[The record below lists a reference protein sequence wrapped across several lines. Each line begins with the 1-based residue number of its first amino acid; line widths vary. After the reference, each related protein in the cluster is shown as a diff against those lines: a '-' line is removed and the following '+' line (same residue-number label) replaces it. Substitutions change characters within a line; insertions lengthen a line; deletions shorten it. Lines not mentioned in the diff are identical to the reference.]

1 MINFILIAI
10 CIISGFLL
18 KRAGLL
24 PNDSHKS
31 INLWIIYVALPAVSF
46 KHLPNIHFSKDLL
59 LPIIAPMIVFAF
71 SWLSVNLY
79 KKIYEIDR
87 PTESILKIITGLSNT
102 SFVGFPL
109 IIAYFG
115 ESALSVGVICDQL
128 TFLLFSTFGV
138 GISIKTHHKD
148 SNISNIII
156 KKLITFPPFIACIS
170 ALTIPHFIDISS
182 LNPLFDKLASTI
194 GPMALFS
201 VGLQLQLSEWKNEI
215 RDISFALLYKLVAAP
230 AIIFSLVMLLNIKGI
245 VPQISIFETAMP
257 SLLTASILA
266 DQYDLNKKLCNLII
280 GISILTGFITTGLWS
295 VILKAYL

>member
-46 KHLPNIHFSKDLL
+46 KHLPNIHFSKELL
-59 LPIIAPMIVFAF
+59 LPIIAPIVVFSF

-79 KKIYEIDR
+79 KKFYEIDR
-87 PTESILKIITGLSNT
+87 PTESVLKIITGLSNT

-115 ESALSVGVICDQL
+115 EAALSIGVICDQL

-170 ALTIPHFIDISS
+170 ALTIPHFIDISP

-201 VGLQLQLSEWKNEI
+201 VGLQLQFSEWRNEI
-215 RDISFALLYKLVAAP
+215 RNISFALLYKLVAAP